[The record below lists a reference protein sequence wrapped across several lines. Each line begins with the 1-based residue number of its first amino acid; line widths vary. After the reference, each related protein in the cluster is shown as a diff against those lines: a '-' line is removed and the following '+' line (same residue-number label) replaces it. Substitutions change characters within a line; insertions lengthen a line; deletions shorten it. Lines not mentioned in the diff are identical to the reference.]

1 MNHAQ
6 PAQRGATGW
15 SGKRWVPG
23 RCVRR
28 NCRSLWVRPRRVPA
42 AAAYASASLAHSTD
56 RFGLVSDNTSQL
68 QVFNERHKYDL

>member
-23 RCVRR
+23 RCLRH
-28 NCRSLWVRPRRVPA
+28 NYRSLWVRPRRDPA
-42 AAAYASASLAHSTD
+42 AAAYASAFSGARRRPVWAGVRQHQPT
-56 RFGLVSDNTSQL
+56 FITQ
-68 QVFNERHKYDL
+68 